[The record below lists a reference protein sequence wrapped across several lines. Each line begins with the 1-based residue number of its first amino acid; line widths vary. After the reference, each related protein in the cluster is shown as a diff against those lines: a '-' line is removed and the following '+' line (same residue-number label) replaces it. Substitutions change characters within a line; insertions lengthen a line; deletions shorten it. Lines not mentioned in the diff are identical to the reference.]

1 MLCYVR
7 GDDRL
12 AEQYDVFHR
21 LERISESLD
30 QAAKTI
36 RSSEVDTKLKVK
48 NWLFTWFIL
57 PFHSLLDFKGLFKG
71 VKSLNISP
79 ALPLL
84 TGTALFPLASFVVDT
99 KWYILIG
106 WGALTGYIIS
116 FIFVAPRSMC
126 DFVSGYFRI
135 GAYSK
140 FRNQEYE
147 IFKQSIVHGD
157 DFYFS
162 TIPKQLQVLL
172 KSDENLKLVHSRI
185 DTFLYQE
192 KAELAQ
198 KIKVL
203 EEKCSDKE
211 KEFKQAIKEYDNE
224 ASNLL
229 LANTE
234 VHKAMGYV
242 VDFLKATRL
251 ALLRKSNKKLNI
263 ADLSNM
269 LSAGVSIFVI
279 KEDHLELKGEERT
292 VGDLPDIIRYD
303 DEKYSSASYVD
314 AALNEHGES
323 YDEPETN
330 HFIISKRFPM
340 KNDEEWV
347 ISFHVDSG
355 VEKALFLSVGNDIL
369 EIKEVYSMIHS
380 LCLLQQE
387 LESH

>member
-84 TGTALFPLASFVVDT
+84 TGTVLFPLASFVVDT

-116 FIFVAPRSMC
+116 FIFVTPRSMC

-211 KEFKQAIKEYDNE
+211 KEFKQI
-224 ASNLL
+224 
-229 LANTE
+229 
-234 VHKAMGYV
+234 
-242 VDFLKATRL
+242 FLK
-251 ALLRKSNKKLNI
+251 LR
-263 ADLSNM
+263 
-269 LSAGVSIFVI
+269 G
-279 KEDHLELKGEERT
+279 
-292 VGDLPDIIRYD
+292 
-303 DEKYSSASYVD
+303 
-314 AALNEHGES
+314 
-323 YDEPETN
+323 
-330 HFIISKRFPM
+330 
-340 KNDEEWV
+340 
-347 ISFHVDSG
+347 
-355 VEKALFLSVGNDIL
+355 
-369 EIKEVYSMIHS
+369 
-380 LCLLQQE
+380 
-387 LESH
+387 